1 MRHSR
6 ATFKD
11 TNDALRPCDSTLD
24 MAVGSAHARK
34 NKKPVVAQQ
43 QSPVV
48 MTPEET
54 LPWTTNE
61 PGRRGAGLRW
71 SLGRGARGAVA
82 SLYRVMCLPSE
93 EGQVLW
99 QEDYSPTAWRETG
112 ADHNSP

>member
-1 MRHSR
+1 
-6 ATFKD
+6 
-11 TNDALRPCDSTLD
+11 

-99 QEDYSPTAWRETG
+99 QGGLQPHGLEGNRRRPQQPLGEAMERCSI
-112 ADHNSP
+112 SQ